1 MEYQWFWGALG
12 AKMHFWGPKSHFREK
27 VAFLRNL
34 GIFAEKQLWSEKCTF
49 GAPAPPPPGLG
60 PLGPLGRAPAAL
72 ALIEPM
78 EFQHSWRSAI
88 PGGSQ
93 KC

>member
-1 MEYQWFWGALG
+1 MVLGRPGGENALLG
-12 AKMHFWGPKSHFREK
+12 SK
-27 VAFLRNL
+27 VAFLRKSRFLRNFSV
-34 GIFAEKQLWSEKCTF
+34 FAKKQLWSEKCTF

-78 EFQHSWRSAI
+78 EFQHSWRSTDRRNIEI
-88 PGGSQ
+88 PFVL
-93 KC
+93 